1 MKKINVMSVIGL
13 LLASAGAQAA
23 DDQSVEIV
31 AFESI
36 NNSRAN
42 NYKAECKQIEKDAQ
56 ERMNAFLSVNPDMN
70 PSQVNVMTKFSY
82 DFNYRGG
89 PMGGFGGGLDYPQR
103 IYSCAL
109 RVRLNDDTRKLSI
122 AKSDVY
128 YTGSGKYLPCKK
140 LKSEI
145 DKNPG
150 VIYSE
155 VNNNL
160 IRCNVKPIILIEKK

>member
-1 MKKINVMSVIGL
+1 MKKINLMSVMGIFL
-13 LLASAGAQAA
+13 LSASAQAA
-23 DDQSVEIV
+23 SDQSVEIE
-31 AFESI
+31 AFQSI
-36 NNSRAN
+36 NNSRTN
-42 NYKAECKQIEKDAQ
+42 SYKAECKQIEKDAQ
-56 ERMNAFLSVNPDMN
+56 ERMNDFLSVNPDIN
-70 PSQVNVMTKFSY
+70 PSQVNVMTTFSY

-89 PMGGFGGGLDYPQR
+89 VMGGGLDYPQR

-128 YTGSGKYLPCKK
+128 YTGRGKYLPCKE